1 MFTMERFIVFKKI
14 AISLIKNLFLILN
27 QTKLS
32 HGLQFI

>member
-1 MFTMERFIVFKKI
+1 MSTMERFIIFKKI
-14 AISLIKNLFLILN
+14 AISPIKNLFLILN